1 MASKLKLTEL
11 LYPTST
17 TAAITINSDD
27 SVTIPTQ
34 STTNLAY
41 TGTLTGGTGVVNLG
55 SGQFYKD
62 ASGNVGI
69 GTASPA
75 TYGKL
80 AIGLSA
86 SAGTNNV
93 FGVYQSSG
101 VDGAALRFA
110 GYNYANNVQT
120 AIDFVQNSASNFQS
134 QITFNTNNGSGLGE
148 KMRIDSS
155 GNVGIGTVSPT
166 SKVYVTTAS
175 STLYGLI
182 SQTPVVGLTAGNYV
196 NMAYFSDSRSANNDG
211 LRIVNVRDSTGSG
224 VGDWETSSYRI
235 RRSVD
240 QNDALTGVQE
250 EIVFGSNLL
259 AFNTGGTERM
269 RLDSSGNV
277 TVGSES
283 VNTLRYLD
291 ISNTN
296 TGASAGSIIRFIT
309 GNAAGSGVTTVDVVK
324 YKTGGFYFNN
334 NDTNAAV
341 FTAFQVGASE
351 RMRIDSSGNLLV
363 GTQSFVVGQNSKQI
377 SPSIILTS
385 INTTAATGQIVFYNP
400 NGAVGQIYTD
410 GATTVFATSSD
421 YRLKEITG
429 AVTAKEAKDFIM
441 ALQPKQGTWK
451 IDGSKFVGFL
461 AHEFKNV
468 SPSSVFGEKDAV
480 DKSNKPIYQGMQ
492 AASSEVMANL
502 IALVQEQQA
511 LITQLQTDVA
521 TLKGAA

>member
-41 TGTLTGGTGVVNLG
+41 TGTLTGNTGVVNLG

-196 NMAYFSDSRSANNDG
+196 NMAYFFR
-211 LRIVNVRDSTGSG
+211 
-224 VGDWETSSYRI
+224 
-235 RRSVD
+235 
-240 QNDALTGVQE
+240 
-250 EIVFGSNLL
+250 
-259 AFNTGGTERM
+259 
-269 RLDSSGNV
+269 
-277 TVGSES
+277 
-283 VNTLRYLD
+283 
-291 ISNTN
+291 
-296 TGASAGSIIRFIT
+296 
-309 GNAAGSGVTTVDVVK
+309 
-324 YKTGGFYFNN
+324 
-334 NDTNAAV
+334 
-341 FTAFQVGASE
+341 
-351 RMRIDSSGNLLV
+351 
-363 GTQSFVVGQNSKQI
+363 
-377 SPSIILTS
+377 
-385 INTTAATGQIVFYNP
+385 
-400 NGAVGQIYTD
+400 
-410 GATTVFATSSD
+410 
-421 YRLKEITG
+421 
-429 AVTAKEAKDFIM
+429 
-441 ALQPKQGTWK
+441 
-451 IDGSKFVGFL
+451 
-461 AHEFKNV
+461 
-468 SPSSVFGEKDAV
+468 
-480 DKSNKPIYQGMQ
+480 
-492 AASSEVMANL
+492 
-502 IALVQEQQA
+502 
-511 LITQLQTDVA
+511 
-521 TLKGAA
+521 